1 MQRISVML
9 VWRATQDLVGGG
21 KLPGRHSEASGHS
34 LSASTRDENWIH
46 LESKEES
53 DRLLLCLDPPGRECW
68 PGPGWACWEPSARGA
83 PTPGVLLL
91 RTVPAGIAGSPPPH
105 HSSPFFGGGQGGEG

>member
-1 MQRISVML
+1 MQGISVML

-21 KLPGRHSEASGHS
+21 KLPGRHSEASGQS
-34 LSASTRDENWIH
+34 LSASTRDEKWIH

-68 PGPGWACWEPSARGA
+68 PA
-83 PTPGVLLL
+83 
-91 RTVPAGIAGSPPPH
+91 PAGYAGNPRLAELLHLEFSC
-105 HSSPFFGGGQGGEG
+105 